1 MCAQYTTLNQERFAA
16 MRETVQQHLLD
27 LNRRFYATVAVEF
40 DRTRQGLPEGMLTL
54 AQMLHTRLPA
64 PVRLLD
70 AGCGNGRFARA
81 LAQEQVTGAY
91 LGIDADAHLLDLA
104 ATQTA
109 DLAGLACRFAAADL
123 AQPGW
128 ITAAGAPYDA
138 VVCLAV
144 LHHFP
149 GSDLRRRILTELAGL
164 LTPGGL
170 LALSTWQFFG
180 NPRFDQR
187 LLPWEEIG
195 LTAADVEP
203 GDALLP
209 WNQGEHAVRYVHYL
223 DLAETT
229 QLAAD
234 CGLAVID
241 SFRADGKEGNLNLFV
256 VLQHGWG
263 G

>member
-1 MCAQYTTLNQERFAA
+1 
-16 MRETVQQHLLD
+16 MRPAVQTQLIE

-54 AQMLHTRLPA
+54 AQVLHARLPA
-64 PVRLLD
+64 PARILD

-91 LGIDADAHLLDLA
+91 LGIDADTRLLDLA
-104 ATQTA
+104 AAQTA
-109 DLAGLACRFAAADL
+109 DLPGLACRFAAADL
-123 AQPGW
+123 AQPDW
-128 ITAAGAPYDA
+128 TAAASALYDA
-138 VVCLAV
+138 VACLAV

-149 GSDLRRRILTELAGL
+149 GYDLRRRILTELAGL
-164 LTPGGL
+164 LASDGL

-187 LLPWEEIG
+187 LLPWEEVG

-223 DLAETT
+223 DLAEVA
-229 QLAAD
+229 QLAAA
-234 CGLAVID
+234 CGLTVIE

-256 VLQHGWG
+256 VLKHA
-263 G
+263 

>member
-1 MCAQYTTLNQERFAA
+1 MPPA
-16 MRETVQQHLLD
+16 VQTQLLD

-40 DRTRQGLPEGMLTL
+40 DRTRQGLPEGMLAL
-54 AQMLHTRLPA
+54 AQMLHARLPA
-64 PVRLLD
+64 PARLLD

-81 LAQEQVTGAY
+81 LAQEHVTGAY
-91 LGIDADAHLLDLA
+91 LGIDADARLLDLA
-104 ATQTA
+104 ATQTT
-109 DLAGLACRFAAADL
+109 DLSGLACQFAAGDL
-123 AQPGW
+123 ALSNW
-128 ITAAGAPYDA
+128 TVAASAPYDA

-149 GSDLRRRILTELAGL
+149 GYDLRRRILTEMASLLA
-164 LTPGGL
+164 PGGL

-187 LLPWEEIG
+187 LLPWEEVG

-209 WNQGEHAVRYVHYL
+209 WNQGEQAVRYVHYL
-223 DLAETT
+223 DLVEVER
-229 QLAAD
+229 LAAD
-234 CGLAVID
+234 CGLTVIE

-256 VLQHGWG
+256 VLKRA
-263 G
+263 

>member
-1 MCAQYTTLNQERFAA
+1 
-16 MRETVQQHLLD
+16 MRPAVQTQLLD

-54 AQMLHTRLPA
+54 AQVLHARLPA
-64 PVRLLD
+64 PARLLD

-81 LAQEQVTGAY
+81 LAQEHVTGAY
-91 LGIDADAHLLDLA
+91 LGIDADARLLDLA

-109 DLAGLACRFAAADL
+109 DLPGLACQFATVDL
-123 AQPGW
+123 AQPDW
-128 ITAAGAPYDA
+128 TVAASAPYDA
-138 VVCLAV
+138 VACLAV

-149 GSDLRRRILTELAGL
+149 GHDLRRRILTELAML
-164 LTPGGL
+164 LAPGGR

-187 LLPWEEIG
+187 LLPWEEVG

-223 DLAETT
+223 DLAEVER
-229 QLAAD
+229 LAAD
-234 CGLAVID
+234 CGLTVIE

-256 VLQHGWG
+256 VLKRG
-263 G
+263 

>member
-1 MCAQYTTLNQERFAA
+1 
-16 MRETVQQHLLD
+16 MRPAVQTQLLD

-40 DRTRQGLPEGMLTL
+40 DRTRQGLPEGMLAL
-54 AQMLHTRLPA
+54 AQMLHARLPA
-64 PVRLLD
+64 PARILD

-81 LAQEQVTGAY
+81 LAQEHVTGAY
-91 LGIDADAHLLDLA
+91 LGIDADARLLALA
-104 ATQTA
+104 AEQTA
-109 DLAGLACRFAAADL
+109 ELDGLTCQL
-123 AQPGW
+123 AQVDLSLPEW
-128 ITAAGAPYDA
+128 VATPVAAPYD
-138 VVCLAV
+138 VVACLAV

-149 GSDLRRRILTELAGL
+149 GYDLRRRILAELADL
-164 LTPGGL
+164 LAPGGL

-187 LLPWEEIG
+187 LLAWEEVG

-223 DLAETT
+223 DLAEVER
-229 QLAAD
+229 LAAN
-234 CGLAVID
+234 CGLTVIE

-256 VLQHGWG
+256 VLQRA
-263 G
+263 